1 MNLKLIALGACMFP
15 LLNANAQNENAK
27 SPIKVDSAQK
37 SEGAKADVYVM
48 DKKILYD
55 PALISKEKK
64 GTVVNP
70 AIQRKKTFKKKHKK
84 KAVKKP
90 K

>member
-1 MNLKLIALGACMFP
+1 MFP
-15 LLNANAQNENAK
+15 LLNAHAQNEKTKPA
-27 SPIKVDSAQK
+27 IKVDSAQK

-48 DKKILYD
+48 DKKIIYD
-55 PALISKEKK
+55 PALIKEEQN
-64 GTVVNP
+64 GTVIHP

>member
-15 LLNANAQNENAK
+15 LLNANAQKENAK
-27 SPIKVDSAQK
+27 HAIKVDSAQK

-48 DKKILYD
+48 EKQTIYD
-55 PALISKEKK
+55 PALIKEEKK
-64 GTVVNP
+64 VTVKNP
-70 AIQRKKTFKKKHKK
+70 AIQRKKTFKKKHKI